1 MLARST
7 WPMRILVV
15 EDEPKVS
22 SFLLEGLRA
31 EKFVAD
37 LAEDGY
43 TALDLLTGNRYD
55 VIVLD
60 LNIPLL
66 DGLGVLTRIRQKGIA
81 TPVLVLTAQS
91 SVEDRVKGL
100 ESGADDYV
108 VKPFSFEELLA
119 RIRALLRRGTT
130 PGAMLRVGDVE
141 LDRVKH
147 KVSRASRSI
156 DLTQKEFAV
165 LECLMENAGQPV
177 TRGMLFER
185 VWNSRAEE
193 LTNLVDVYVN
203 YLRAK
208 IDRDFE
214 TKLIQTV
221 RGVGFMLVGS
231 YGAA

>member
-1 MLARST
+1 
-7 WPMRILVV
+7 MRILVV

-22 SFLLEGLRA
+22 GFLLEGLRA
-31 EKFVAD
+31 EKFVVD
-37 LAEDGY
+37 LAEDGHA
-43 TALDLLTGNRYD
+43 ALDLLTGNRYD

-60 LNIPLL
+60 LMIPKL
-66 DGLGVLTRIRQKGIA
+66 DGIGVLTRIRQKGFT
-81 TPVLVLTAQS
+81 TPVLVLTAKS
-91 SVEDRVKGL
+91 DVEDRVKGL
-100 ESGADDYV
+100 EAGADDYV

-119 RIRALLRRGTT
+119 RIRALLRRGIAPAT
-130 PGAMLRVGDVE
+130 LLHVGDLE

-147 KVSRASRSI
+147 KVRRAGRSI
-156 DLTQKEFAV
+156 ELTQKEYAV

-185 VWNSRAEE
+185 VWNSRAEG

-203 YLRAK
+203 YLRSK

-221 RGVGFMLVGS
+221 RGVGYRLVEPDGT
-231 YGAA
+231 A